1 MNENKFLIYPEEGQ
15 PPISSIVTNRIIEYS
30 RELKKSGSYK
40 PWIRIKQAKV
50 CSVGSKTQNED
61 SVYAHE
67 TMSTLESK
75 FLRYLKFLPNVIG
88 IRSQFPLLPI
98 QKTLKI
104 AADLNIRHP
113 SFMPKGNIRD
123 ELRVYHASVMT
134 TDKVVE
140 YCDDNGEIHRS
151 PVALKI
157 IKDNDK
163 YSSNETRHENIANKL
178 EIERIYW
185 KQNNRV
191 QRIVTQNKP
200 YFAINFVKNLK
211 RAEQEI
217 DIDIASTLKAEIKE
231 RLLELVPKTRSYPL
245 GVIEDEIAQLTNQ
258 KVSLIHECI
267 FHLLWHQE
275 LLWDLHKEIAI
286 HKRIPLKKGAKICVW
301 Q

>member
-67 TMSTLESK
+67 T
-75 FLRYLKFLPNVIG
+75 
-88 IRSQFPLLPI
+88 
-98 QKTLKI
+98 
-104 AADLNIRHP
+104 
-113 SFMPKGNIRD
+113 
-123 ELRVYHASVMT
+123 VMT

-140 YCDDNGEIHRS
+140 YSDDNGEIHRS